1 MQSKILLTALLAATA
16 AGCSSFL
23 DVDPV
28 NEIVEESAIV
38 DGPTA
43 RAAASGIYDALQAG
57 EYYGGDFVWF
67 GDLSAE
73 DVNHTGTF
81 TTYRQADQ
89 NNLTADNS
97 SIEDIWD
104 DLYTAI
110 GRANIVIEKVPA
122 VEDLST
128 EEKNNILG
136 EAYFI
141 RALTFHNL
149 LKFWGERDEGG
160 LGIPLRIQSA
170 GSVGEASNIERAT
183 TGEVYDQILADL
195 ALAEDLLTQ
204 EDVTRANPGAV
215 KAIEARVRLYRED
228 WAGAEAAAQAVV
240 DMGYELA
247 TDYRDLF
254 DAEGIETTE
263 DIFKVAF
270 TAVEYSW
277 EGYYYLPYDEGGR
290 GEIGPTLAMIRAFDP
305 GYVVGDPST
314 FDTPDVRG
322 QESIDFLEDDTPY
335 ATKWPTG
342 IGAEDVHVIRFAEVL
357 LIKAEAEARQGT
369 PAKLAEAIE
378 SLNPIR
384 VRAGLAE
391 LDATGMTQQEVL
403 DAILHERRLELA
415 MEGDRWPDLVRRGVA
430 QAVVGFPANRSYQV
444 LYPIP
449 LGEIDVVPNLVQNTG
464 Y

>member
-1 MQSKILLTALLAATA
+1 MRSKILLTVLLAATA
-16 AGCSSFL
+16 AGCSSLL

-38 DGPTA
+38 DPPTA

-122 VEDLST
+122 VEGLEP
-128 EEKNNILG
+128 EEIDNIVG
-136 EAYFI
+136 EALLI

-149 LKFWGERDEGG
+149 LKFWGERDEDG

-170 GSVGEASNIERAT
+170 GSVGEASDISRAT
-183 TGEVYDQILADL
+183 TREVYDQILADL
-195 ALAEDLLTQ
+195 ALAATKLTQ
-204 EDVTRANPGAV
+204 EDVTRATKGAA

-228 WAGAEAAAQAVV
+228 WAGAETAAQAVV

-247 TDYRDLF
+247 TDFRDLF
-254 DAEGIETTE
+254 DADGIETTE

-270 TAVEYSW
+270 TPVEYSW
-277 EGYYYLPYDEGGR
+277 EGYYYLPYEEGGR
-290 GEIGPTLAMIRAFDP
+290 GEIGPTLALIRAFDP
-305 GYVVGDPST
+305 GYVPGNPAT
-314 FDTPDVRG
+314 FDTPDVRA
-322 QESIDFLEDDTPY
+322 QESISFLEETDAPY
-335 ATKWPTG
+335 AIKWPTG

-357 LIKAEAEARQGT
+357 LIKAEAEARLN
-369 PAKLAEAIE
+369 KLDEAIE
-378 SLNPIR
+378 TLNPIR
-384 VRAGLAE
+384 VRAGLAA
-391 LDATGMTQQEVL
+391 LDATGMTQPQVL

-430 QAVVGFPANRSYQV
+430 QAVVGFPADRAFQV

-449 LGEIDVVPNLVQNTG
+449 LGEIDVVPNLQQNTG

>member
-1 MQSKILLTALLAATA
+1 MRSKLLLTMLLAATA
-16 AGCSSFL
+16 AGCSSIL

-38 DGPTA
+38 DAGTA

-97 SIEDIWD
+97 SMEDIWD
-104 DLYTAI
+104 DLYTTI

-122 VEDLST
+122 IEDLDP
-128 EEKNNILG
+128 EERDNILG
-136 EAYFI
+136 EAYLI

-149 LKFWGERDEGG
+149 LKFWGERDENG

-170 GSVGEASNIERAT
+170 GSVGEASNIARAT

-195 ALAEDLLTQ
+195 ALAEGLLTQ
-204 EDVTRANPGAV
+204 EELTRASPGAV
-215 KAIEARVRLYRED
+215 KAIEARVLLYRED
-228 WAGAEAAAQAVV
+228 WAGAETAAQAVV

-247 TDYRDLF
+247 TDFRDLF
-254 DAEGIETTE
+254 DPEGIETTE

-305 GYVVGDPST
+305 GYVVGDPAS
-314 FDTPDVRG
+314 FDTPDVRA

-342 IGAEDVHVIRFAEVL
+342 VGAEDVHVIRFAEVL
-357 LIKAEAEARQGT
+357 LIKAEAEARQN
-369 PAKLAEAIE
+369 KLDEAIE

-391 LDATGMTQQEVL
+391 LDATGMTQQQVL

-430 QAVVGFPANRSYQV
+430 QAVVGFPADRSHQV

-449 LGEIDVVPNLVQNTG
+449 LGEIDVVPNLVQNPG